1 MLGDKERDDSRDFD
15 PPYQTEERQKMSAG
29 RYIATR
35 LSTLKP
41 PMNKAPNPL
50 KLLAMLNLQQWLF
63 FLVGFFAWTWDAFDF
78 FTVSLTVPQLAKQFD
93 KQNTQITWG
102 ITLVL
107 MFRSVGSVAF
117 GTMES
122 LFLILVFG

>member
-1 MLGDKERDDSRDFD
+1 MLGDKERDDSRDSD
-15 PPYQTEERQKMSAG
+15 PPYQTEERQKMSTG

-122 LFLILVFG
+122 LFLILVFS

>member
-1 MLGDKERDDSRDFD
+1 MLGDKQRDDSRDSE
-15 PPYQTEERQKMSAG
+15 PPFQTEERQKMSAG

-50 KLLAMLNLQQWLF
+50 TLLSMLNLQQWLF

-122 LFLILVFG
+122 LLLALVFS